1 VNGRDELGHGR
12 RVGSLGNLV
21 SDAPDDDA
29 RVVAVAS
36 DVTLDISIVPGVE
49 ESPVIIGVL
58 ARVPTIEGLIHH
70 QEPQPIGNIQEL
82 WCGRVMRGAK
92 CVVTHVLEQL
102 KPLLD
107 GACVHG

>member
-1 VNGRDELGHGR
+1 MDGCNELRHGR

-21 SDAPDDDA
+21 TDAPDDDA

-58 ARVPTIEGLIHH
+58 ARVPTIEGFIHH
-70 QEPQPIGNIQEL
+70 QEPKPIGNIQEL
-82 WCGRVMRGAK
+82 WCRRVVRRAK
-92 CVVTHVLEQL
+92 CVVAHVLEHL
-102 KPLLD
+102 KALLD
-107 GACVHG
+107 GARVHG